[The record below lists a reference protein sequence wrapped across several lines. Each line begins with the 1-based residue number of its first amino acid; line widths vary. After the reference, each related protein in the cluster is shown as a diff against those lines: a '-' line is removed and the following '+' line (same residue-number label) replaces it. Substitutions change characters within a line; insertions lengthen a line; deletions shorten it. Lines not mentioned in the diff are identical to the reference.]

1 MNRKRIPGAVALF
14 SIGAGIGAA
23 VALLFAPKSG
33 QELRGNIADG
43 VNDGIRQVRS
53 TSRDVKRRAE
63 RLADHARDQVQS
75 AMDAG
80 ETAYNEAKRG

>member
-1 MNRKRIPGAVALF
+1 MNTKRIPGAVALF

-43 VNDGIRQVRS
+43 VNDGVRQVRS
-53 TSRDVKRRAE
+53 TSKDVKRRAE
-63 RLADHARDQVQS
+63 KFADQARDQVQN
-75 AMDAG
+75 AMEAG
-80 ETAYNEAKRG
+80 ESAYNEAKRS